1 MQRCEYRPMASGGQF
16 SRSTLIYGGARTSSA
31 EYALSRRSGEHGAGE
46 KPLCKQPPFA
56 ESRNA
61 KDNSRKVSGES
72 QNKQTPLA
80 LKQHQ
85 RRKKVKVPPLKYNPS
100 KKARTQQTLRKE
112 RPKAKD
118 FSLVL
123 SFLPKRQDASPLS
136 NPLNNPANKPEE
148 VRGGLS
154 ANLRH
159 LCVA

>member
-1 MQRCEYRPMASGGQF
+1 MQRCEYRLMASGGQF

-72 QNKQTPLA
+72 QNQQTPLA

-85 RRKKVKVPPLKYNPS
+85 RRKTVKVPPLKYNPS
-100 KKARTQQTLRKE
+100 KKTRTQQTLRKKGRRRKTFLWFFLFFRKE
-112 RPKAKD
+112 RTRHP
-118 FSLVL
+118 FVTL
-123 SFLPKRQDASPLS
+123 SITPQISRRKFAAAFRPTS
-136 NPLNNPANKPEE
+136 
-148 VRGGLS
+148 VTS
-154 ANLRH
+154 A
-159 LCVA
+159 